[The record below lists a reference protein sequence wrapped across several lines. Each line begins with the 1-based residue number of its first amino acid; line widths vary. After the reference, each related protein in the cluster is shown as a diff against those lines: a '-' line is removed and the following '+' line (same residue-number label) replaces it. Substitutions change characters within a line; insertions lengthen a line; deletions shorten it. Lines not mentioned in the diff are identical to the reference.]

1 MEPQDIAEMNRL
13 LSLEETTK
21 EDWDSTFN
29 LYRKYIDSNIQSYR
43 VGCGCGNAIERLFN
57 VLKNWYLSQNI

>member
-1 MEPQDIAEMNRL
+1 MEPKDITEMNRL

>member
-1 MEPQDIAEMNRL
+1 MEPQDITEMNRL

-29 LYRKYIDSNIQSYR
+29 LYRKYIDSNLQNYR
-43 VGCGCGNAIERLFN
+43 VGCGCGNAIERLFG